1 MSPIG
6 LWGPEIWNFFH
17 TLAEKIKEEDF
28 PILGPQLF
36 YHIKRIAE
44 HLPCPSCSAHAKQ
57 FFKNSPPNAFS
68 TKQRLKEGLF
78 VFHNVVNR
86 RKQKTIQKL
95 ELLDQ
100 YKTHNVVRA
109 YERFIRVY
117 KTRGNMK
124 LLTDSFQR
132 QLIVTDL
139 KRWLLK
145 NLSSF
150 ER

>member
-1 MSPIG
+1 MSPKGI
-6 LWGPEIWNFFH
+6 WGPEIWNFFH
-17 TLAEKIKEEDF
+17 TIAEKIKEEEF
-28 PILGPQLF
+28 STLGPELL
-36 YHIKRIAE
+36 YHIKRICG
-44 HLPCPSCSAHAKQ
+44 HLPCPTCSEHSIR
-57 FFKNSPPNAFS
+57 FFKNAPPNAFT
-68 TKQRLKEGLF
+68 TKQGLKEGLF

-86 RKQKTIQKL
+86 RKQKTIQKM

-124 LLTDSFQR
+124 LLADSFQR
-132 QLIVTDL
+132 QMIVTDL

-145 NLSSF
+145 NLNSF
-150 ER
+150 EH

>member
-17 TLAEKIKEEDF
+17 TMAEKIKEDDF
-28 PILGPQLF
+28 ITLGPQLF
-36 YHIKRIAE
+36 YHIKRICS
-44 HLPCPSCSAHAKQ
+44 HLPCPACSEHAKR
-57 FFKNSPPNAFS
+57 FFKNAPPNAFS
-68 TKQRLKEGLF
+68 TKKGLKEGLF

-86 RKQKTIQKL
+86 RKQKPIQSL

-132 QLIVTDL
+132 QMIITDL

-145 NLSSF
+145 NLKSF
-150 ER
+150 EH